1 MGTLKDSYKSFLKD
15 IEANIKN
22 KEDLDYIKSRFTQ
35 FLDVVLQQ
43 MDHIMDYRRGEV
55 EKLEKKQKELDEKMN
70 KVEDIVNHI
79 EKDIYSEDGFDFEIV
94 CPYCN
99 YEFFIDVDE
108 NKTEIEC
115 PECNNIIEL
124 DWSGDIEDEQQG
136 CSGSCSSCSGC
147 ADEMEDE
154 EYDED
159 DDM

>member
-1 MGTLKDSYKSFLKD
+1 MSTLKDSYTSFIKD

-22 KEDLDYIKSRFTQ
+22 KEDLDYVKSRFAE

-43 MDHIMDYRRGEV
+43 MDHIMDYRKGEV
-55 EKLEKKQKELDEKMN
+55 EELEKKQKELDDKMDKMEN
-70 KVEDIVNHI
+70 IVRNI

-94 CPYCN
+94 CPYCD
-99 YEFFIDVDE
+99 YEFVIDVDE

-124 DWSGDIEDEQQG
+124 DWTGNLDDEQG
-136 CSGSCSSCSGC
+136 CSGSCSSCNGC
-147 ADEMEDE
+147 SEDE
-154 EYDED
+154 EFDED